1 MEIFWTEERKRA
13 LADCVGTEQM
23 RAAFPDHDL
32 HYLVQRRALF
42 RRQLKARG
50 ETVPEGRK
58 SRAYVAVE
66 GRAVV
71 EGSVDQDIL
80 MLKDQRIDL
89 LTTVNKT
96 LKAKLAH
103 AIGDKSVLEALR
115 YTSDEEAKLVR
126 ASFASLGSS
135 ELPIPNIIHKHPQDA
150 VLFESCL
157 HYGEVV
163 SLAETGGISSYDIP
177 TAQAAYQVLTEAT
190 LDLLRNHHSGEQ
202 FETVWVID
210 VGDNVSGDIHDE
222 LKITNERPIVS
233 QVKGAAL
240 LKSLQLRDIARHFKR
255 VVFVGLPGNHA
266 RTTRKPSF
274 KQKSEDSFD
283 RAVYEDM
290 ALLLSQIPNVEM
302 RIPRSSREVV
312 NINGHNFMF
321 EHGDSIPSWMG
332 IPFYGAQREDAK
344 LTKLYTNY
352 FNQGF
357 RYFGF
362 GHFHQVGFLQT
373 PGGGEMIMTG
383 SPKGGDEFSLGRL
396 STASQPS
403 QILFGVHPTRGVSFR
418 YPLDLSTRD
427 PEIHT
432 EYQFELSDMTLLEAA
447 KGLGLL

>member
-1 MEIFWTEERKRA
+1 LETFWTDERKLALVRA
-13 LADCVGTEQM
+13 VGE
-23 RAAFPDHDL
+23 AKVHALFPDYNVS
-32 HYLVQRRALF
+32 YLKVLRSKF
-42 RRQLKARG
+42 RKELKARG
-50 ETVPEGRK
+50 FDVPETGRQH
-58 SRAYVAVE
+58 SY
-66 GRAVV
+66 VV
-71 EGSVDQDIL
+71 EEAEALEQGTVDSAVL
-80 MLKDQRIDL
+80 TRKDQQIEL
-89 LTTVNKT
+89 LTTVNKA
-96 LKAKLAH
+96 LKARLAG
-103 AIGDKSVLEALR
+103 AISGKSVLEALR

>member
-1 MEIFWTEERKRA
+1 MVEEAVAVSDGSLGADVLMRKDQKIELLETVNQA
-13 LADCVGTEQM
+13 
-23 RAAFPDHDL
+23 
-32 HYLVQRRALF
+32 
-42 RRQLKARG
+42 LKAR
-50 ETVPEGRK
+50 
-58 SRAYVAVE
+58 
-66 GRAVV
+66 
-71 EGSVDQDIL
+71 
-80 MLKDQRIDL
+80 
-89 LTTVNKT
+89 
-96 LKAKLAH
+96 LAQ
-103 AIGDKSVLEALR
+103 AISGKSVLEAVR
-115 YTSDEEAKLVR
+115 YTSDVESKLIR
-126 ASFASLGSS
+126 ASFDALGSS
-135 ELPIPNIIHKHPQDA
+135 EAPVPNIIHKHPQDA

-177 TAQAAYQVLTEAT
+177 TAQAAYQVLTDAT

-233 QVKGAAL
+233 QIKGAAL

-290 ALLLSQIPNVEM
+290 SLLLSQVPNIEV
-302 RIPRSSREVV
+302 RIPRGSRELLD
-312 NINGHNFMF
+312 INGHSFMF

-332 IPFYGAQREDAK
+332 IPFYGAMREDAK

-362 GHFHQVGFLQT
+362 GHFHQVGFIQT

-383 SPKGGDEFSLGRL
+383 SPKGGDEFSLGRM

-403 QILFGVHPTRGVSFR
+403 QILFGVHPRRGITFKYS
-418 YPLDLSTRD
+418 LDLSERD
-427 PEIHT
+427 PKVHT
-432 EYQFELSDMTLLEAA
+432 AYQFELSDMTLLEAA